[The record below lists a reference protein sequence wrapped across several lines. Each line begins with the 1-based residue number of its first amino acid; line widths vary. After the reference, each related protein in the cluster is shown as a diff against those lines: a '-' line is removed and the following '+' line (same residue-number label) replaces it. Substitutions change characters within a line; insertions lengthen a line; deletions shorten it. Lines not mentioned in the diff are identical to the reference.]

1 MKSFSIPLLALL
13 LSAKLASDIHAQ
25 SFSIDWFTIA
35 GGGTSTGSVY
45 SPSPS
50 PPPAARRWP
59 AAITSLTG
67 GFWAL
72 YMVQTAGAPLLTI
85 SRTDNV
91 VMIFCSST
99 SKNWMLQQNA
109 NLSGTN

>member
-13 LSAKLASDIHAQ
+13 LSAKLASDIHAE

-50 PPPAARRWP
+50 PPPAARR
-59 AAITSLTG
+59 
-67 GFWAL
+67 
-72 YMVQTAGAPLLTI
+72 
-85 SRTDNV
+85 
-91 VMIFCSST
+91 
-99 SKNWMLQQNA
+99 
-109 NLSGTN
+109 